1 MRPERIVELQK
12 LLAQFYPEYYT
23 LYKGILGGNIFFSY
37 KESPSEEAIIILK
50 AVDKFEHLVV
60 L

>member
-12 LLAQFYPEYYT
+12 LVAQSYPEYYT
-23 LYKGILGGNIFFSY
+23 LYKGILGGNIFFY

-50 AVDKFEHLVV
+50 AVDKFEHRIAL
-60 L
+60 

>member
-12 LLAQFYPEYYT
+12 LVAQSYPEYY
-23 LYKGILGGNIFFSY
+23 ILCKSIWGGNIFSY
-37 KESPSEEAIIILK
+37 KESASEEAIIILN
-50 AVDKFEHLVV
+50 AVNKFEHLIE

>member
-12 LLAQFYPEYYT
+12 LLSQFYPEYYT
-23 LYKGILGGNIFFSY
+23 LYKSIWGGNIFSY
-37 KESPSEEAIIILK
+37 KENPSEEAIIVLK
-50 AVDKFEHLVV
+50 AVDKFEHLIA